1 MKLRKELMEAI
12 ENAEWA
18 MTEDES
24 YYTFEIFSPAGQ
36 DFIFDIDKNEAVN
49 LETLSSAIYDYYN
62 CFDVDEA
69 TYLWLDETGHGRN
82 GAPYNMEDV
91 LEDMK
96 WCENKIY
103 ELFIIVQKEEIRQR
117 DLYWQY
123 VEDWCN
129 QRGYA
134 AKDVD
139 DEYGINGECYVC
151 FEEFCDNEYFDDEYM
166 TELENRLTEIK
177 NNIK

>member
-1 MKLRKELMEAI
+1 MKMRKELMKAI
-12 ENAEWA
+12 ENAGWN
-18 MTEDES
+18 MTEDKTD
-24 YYTFEIFSPAGQ
+24 YNFEIFSPAGQ
-36 DFIFDIDKNEAVN
+36 DFSFYIDKIDKKDD
-49 LETLSSAIYDYYN
+49 LDTLSSEIYDYYN

-82 GAPYNMEDV
+82 GAPYKMEAV

-103 ELFIIVQKEEIRQR
+103 ELFQIIQKEEIHQR
-117 DLYWQY
+117 DLYWRY

-129 QRGYA
+129 QRGYT

-139 DEYGINGECYVC
+139 SEYGVNGECYVC
-151 FEEFCDNEYFDDEYM
+151 FQEFCDNEYLNDKYIVA
-166 TELENRLTEIK
+166 LEKESNK
-177 NNIK
+177 

>member
-1 MKLRKELMEAI
+1 MKLRKELMETI

-18 MTEDES
+18 MTEDER

-36 DFIFDIDKNEAVN
+36 DFVFDIDKNEVIN
-49 LETLSSAIYDYYN
+49 LETLSSEIYDYYN

-69 TYLWLDETGHGRN
+69 TYLWLDETGHGKN

-103 ELFIIVQKEEIRQR
+103 ELFIIIQKEEIRQR

-151 FEEFCDNEYFDDEYM
+151 FEEFCDNEYFDDMYIATLEK
-166 TELENRLTEIK
+166 ELNK
-177 NNIK
+177 

>member
-1 MKLRKELMEAI
+1 MKLRKELMETI

-18 MTEDES
+18 MTEDER

-36 DFIFDIDKNEAVN
+36 DFVFDIDKNEVIN
-49 LETLSSAIYDYYN
+49 LETLSSEIYDYYN
-62 CFDVDEA
+62 CFD
-69 TYLWLDETGHGRN
+69 ETGHGKN
-82 GAPYNMEDV
+82 GAPYNMEEV

-103 ELFIIVQKEEIRQR
+103 ELFIIIQKEEIRQR